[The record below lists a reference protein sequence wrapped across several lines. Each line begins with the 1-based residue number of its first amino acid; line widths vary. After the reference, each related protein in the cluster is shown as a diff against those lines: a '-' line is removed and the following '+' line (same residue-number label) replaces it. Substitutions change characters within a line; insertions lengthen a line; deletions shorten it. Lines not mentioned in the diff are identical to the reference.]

1 MKMSVAGRDPADCN
15 VQTGFGIYIKFNLN
29 TGEKLKQQRNFNAL
43 NVIVYSQQILIWK
56 LTLDQFILVSNVNL
70 DRKLEEN
77 P

>member
-1 MKMSVAGRDPADCN
+1 MFVKGAGSAKDKASFLD
-15 VQTGFGIYIKFNLN
+15 IKFNPN
-29 TGEKLKQQRNFNAL
+29 TGEKLKQQQNFNAL
-43 NVIVYSQQILIWK
+43 NVILYSQQILIWK

>member
-1 MKMSVAGRDPADCN
+1 MFVKGAGSAKVKASFLD
-15 VQTGFGIYIKFNLN
+15 IKFNLN

-43 NVIVYSQQILIWK
+43 NVIMYSQQILIWK